1 MIFGDYVPDAYEP
14 DRSVL
19 GVGKESERGPHGR
32 GSQSEEFTISRTRYR
47 CSQQCLQ
54 LLPHE
59 IKSFGLLEETGTLL
73 ADLFIQPITW
83 IGEGGAASQN
93 AREAKPRQCKR
104 GKAMLVRIALISLL
118 VSLPLPSPAWAGPIS
133 DAALGSQLAGGV
145 VTVTRFG
152 GLTISATFVADGT
165 GASATALGSE
175 GFTLT
180 VSPGDTAL
188 ATWTLTNTDLS
199 PIFLNLITAVSID
212 LTFSGISL
220 FDSGSEP
227 STPDSGPGIPGV
239 IYVAGVPIGS
249 ATDLLPWPDPANL
262 GDMFR
267 AVSITFVGGIGAAA
281 TSSWMDDTDVT
292 TAVPGPAGIVL
303 IGTGLLLLIRR
314 TIQRPGRTSPHGRN

>member
-1 MIFGDYVPDAYEP
+1 
-14 DRSVL
+14 
-19 GVGKESERGPHGR
+19 
-32 GSQSEEFTISRTRYR
+32 
-47 CSQQCLQ
+47 
-54 LLPHE
+54 
-59 IKSFGLLEETGTLL
+59 
-73 ADLFIQPITW
+73 
-83 IGEGGAASQN
+83 
-93 AREAKPRQCKR
+93 
-104 GKAMLVRIALISLL
+104 MLVRIALIFLL
-118 VSLPLPSPAWAGPIS
+118 MSAAVSSSAWAGPIS
-133 DAALGSQLAGGV
+133 DAALGSQLVGGV

-152 GLTISATFVADGT
+152 GPMNSATFVADGT
-165 GASATALGSE
+165 GASATALGSG

-188 ATWTLTNTDLS
+188 ATWTLTNTDLT

-267 AVSITFVGGIGAAA
+267 AVSIAFVGGIGGGA